1 MWVCVSVGVH
11 GSTRRGPGVVGQ
23 YGSRTPASMA
33 VLVIR
38 INSSFR
44 HLDLIRHMNKLN
56 SLKT

>member
-1 MWVCVSVGVH
+1 MGVCQ
-11 GSTRRGPGVVGQ
+11 RRCPRVNPPWPGVVGQ
-23 YGSRTPASMA
+23 YGSRTPASTA
-33 VLVIR
+33 VLAIQ